1 MINLILIRHAK
12 SSWETTLNDYARPLS
27 VRGINDAH
35 LVSEEL
41 KSVLPKSFIVWS
53 SGATRAYNT
62 AVVFCQNMNIPLESI
77 IVKEELYTFDLDSLE
92 KAIKECENAHQ
103 NLILFG
109 HNDAITNFV
118 NKFGDRL
125 IERVPTSGAVIMS
138 FEEESWCSIKKG
150 RIVQELYPRDF
161 KI

>member
-62 AVVFCQNMNIPLESI
+62 AVVFCQNMNISLEGI
-77 IVKEELYTFDLDSLE
+77 IVKEELYTFDLDPLE
-92 KAIKECENAHQ
+92 KAIKKCENAHQ

-138 FEEESWCSIKKG
+138 FEEESWSSIKKG